1 MSRPVWRGRVSTKD
15 ANMATSVR
23 LPGRSGA
30 VPAARGGL
38 DPADPWLRIDG
49 HGVSGLPA
57 AGLPANRTAAPVKW
71 PRWAPGARRE
81 RDGYDSKHR

>member
-1 MSRPVWRGRVSTKD
+1 MTWLPAPGDLAVRV
-15 ANMATSVR
+15 
-23 LPGRSGA
+23 A

-57 AGLPANRTAAPVKW
+57 AGP
-71 PRWAPGARRE
+71 PGQPHRGTGEAGAMDARSTE
-81 RDGYDSKHR
+81 GKGWL

>member
-1 MSRPVWRGRVSTKD
+1 MSRLAWRGTGERYRHEHGD
-15 ANMATSVR
+15 QPPATWP
-23 LPGRSGA
+23 LGA

-57 AGLPANRTAAPVKW
+57 AGHPGHSRTAAPVK
-71 PRWAPGARRE
+71 
-81 RDGYDSKHR
+81 